1 MEEPKLKLSF
11 EEASRVAERV
21 DFSKMGGLVPVVV
34 QDAGTGAVL
43 MQAFMDREALIKT
56 LTTGYMHYWSRSRR
70 KLWMK
75 GETSGNTQAVR
86 EAWLDCDGDALLFKV
101 AQRGLCCHEGFYTCF
116 HNEIASLPTSA
127 RGRPTI
133 VNPRSGGSFGQGP

>member
-1 MEEPKLKLSF
+1 MGGPKLKLSL

-34 QDAGTGAVL
+34 QDAATGSVL

-70 KLWMK
+70 RLWMK
-75 GETSGNTQAVR
+75 GESSGSTQAVE

-101 AQRGLCCHEGFYTCF
+101 VQRGQCCHEGFYTCF
-116 HNEIASLPTSA
+116 HNEVPSLLASAQGPSGAKDL
-127 RGRPTI
+127 RH
-133 VNPRSGGSFGQGP
+133 GGSLGQGP